1 MLRKISIFL
10 FTLIFA
16 GISQA
21 QCVGSFGLTR
31 TVHGFVTGLG
41 NKWISW
47 LVFLVFIFLPVYGIA
62 MLVDAVVLNSVQFW
76 TGKTLVRADF
86 DQNGEY
92 RTSVTDG
99 DERLDSVYR
108 NYGEELVLH
117 LYKGGELKK
126 SLLLKKDKP
135 GRFFDLGSGKEITV
149 LVRESGLEKEV
160 TVLEGGQV
168 AGTTLVTA
176 QDMAF
181 VNLRAQMFGSVA
193 VR

>member
-10 FTLIFA
+10 FTLVFA

-76 TGKTLVRADF
+76 TGKSLVRADF
-86 DQNGEY
+86 DENGEHK
-92 RTSVTDG
+92 TSVTDG
-99 DERLDSVYR
+99 DERLDTVYR
-108 NYGEELVLH
+108 NYGEEMVLH
-117 LYKGGELKK
+117 LYKGGQLKK

-135 GRFFDLGSGKEITV
+135 GRFFDLTSGSEITV
-149 LVRESGLEKEV
+149 LVRENGAEKEV
-160 TVLEGGQV
+160 TVLEGGRV
-168 AGTTLVTA
+168 AGTSVVTP